1 MWFGL
6 RKISRSVKIF
16 VCESQLIC
24 ILLIGQETRKMITV
38 LEKEKVGEEDVQNA
52 FLLENYLKMSDAE
65 IAEHIELARKKL
77 GSRVVVLGHHYQR
90 DDVIRHADL
99 TGDSYQL
106 SVMAAQR
113 KDAEFIVFCGVHF
126 MAESADILSEPH
138 QKVILPDLGAGCSMA
153 DMASVE
159 QVEDA
164 WEQLKEIGVISDK
177 NTVAPMTYM
186 NSSAAIKAFC
196 GRERGVVC
204 TSSNA
209 IPLFDLYLKEFDK
222 MMFFPDQHLGRNTGL
237 KFGIPL
243 EKMALWNPH
252 EELGGNT
259 EEDLHKA
266 KLILWKGHC
275 SVHGRFKPW
284 HVEQV
289 RKETPD
295 IKVLVHPECMY
306 EVVEKSDLNGS
317 TSFIINTV
325 TNAPSGSKWAIGTE
339 LNLVLRLQKQFPD
352 KEIRLLAP
360 DLCMCATMY
369 RIAPPNLAW
378 ALENLAAGNI
388 VNQISVDGET
398 KHFANI
404 ALERMISLTEQNKAK
419 N

>member
-1 MWFGL
+1 M
-6 RKISRSVKIF
+6 
-16 VCESQLIC
+16 
-24 ILLIGQETRKMITV
+24 TAV
-38 LEKEKVGEEDVQNA
+38 LDKERVGAEDVNNA
-52 FLLENYLKMSDAE
+52 FLLENYLRMTDA
-65 IAEHIELARKKL
+65 ELARRIEKVRKEL

-90 DDVIRHADL
+90 DDVIAHADL

-126 MAESADILSEPH
+126 MAESADILGQPH

-153 DMASVE
+153 DMATVE

-164 WEQLKEIGVISDK
+164 WEQLKEIGVLKSK
-177 NTVAPMTYM
+177 VAPITYM

-196 GRERGVVC
+196 GKNGGVVC

-209 IPLFDLYLKEFDK
+209 VPLFDIYLKEFDK
-222 MMFFPDQHLGRNTGL
+222 MMFFPDQHLGRNTGA
-237 KFGIPL
+237 KFGIAP
-243 EKMALWNPH
+243 EQMVLWNPF

-259 EEDLHKA
+259 EEELHNA
-266 KLILWKGHC
+266 KLILWRGHC

-284 HVEQV
+284 HVDKI
-289 RKETPD
+289 RKDIPD
-295 IKVLVHPECMY
+295 VKVLVHPECMR
-306 EVVEKSDLNGS
+306 EVVDISDLNGS

-325 TNAPSGSKWAIGTE
+325 ANAPSGTKWAIGTE

-352 KEIRLLAP
+352 KEIHLLAP

-378 ALENLAAGNI
+378 AMENIAAGNV
-388 VNQISVDGET
+388 VNQIKVDDET
-398 KHFANI
+398 KHFALI
-404 ALERMISLTEQNKAK
+404 ALERMINFTEQNQEKK